1 MSDEILGGAA
11 NMIGTGIGLGVMT
24 MGAMVPLIVMKNMA
38 DQGGIATG
46 KSGKGIKLNMPK
58 MNVDFNLPKLTV
70 KKIKVK

>member
-11 NMIGTGIGLGVMT
+11 NMIGTGIGLGIMT
-24 MGAMVPLIVMKNMA
+24 MGAMVPLVVMKNA
-38 DQGGIATG
+38 VDQGITTG
-46 KSGKGIKLNMPK
+46 KSGKGINLKMPK